1 MRTLFSSTGKAV
13 LLGLSIALAAL
24 STILPATGSVM
35 QRSGSPFL
43 YDDSTGH
50 LVGIRNSDGTDTFFP
65 LYSTQAGATATA
77 AFTPAAPGAIG
88 GTTPAAGSFTTLT
101 ASSTLTASGTVTMAP
116 ANRSISL
123 SPSGTGTVVI
133 SPATAGTIDK
143 MAIGGATP
151 AAGSFTTL
159 TTTGTT
165 TLGGILTVAS
175 SVRTGTTTVG
185 ALATCGATIAGARHF
200 VTDANTTTF
209 LVTAAGGGAN
219 AVPVVCDGTN
229 WVIG

>member
-1 MRTLFSSTGKAV
+1 MRNLFSSTGKAA
-13 LLGLSIALAAL
+13 LLAFTIALAVLFSA
-24 STILPATGSVM
+24 ILPATGSVM
-35 QRSGSPFL
+35 QKSGSPFL
-43 YDDSTGH
+43 YDDSTGR

-88 GTTPAAGSFTTLT
+88 GTTPAA
-101 ASSTLTASGTVTMAP
+101 A
-116 ANRSISL
+116 
-123 SPSGTGTVVI
+123 
-133 SPATAGTIDK
+133 
-143 MAIGGATP
+143 
-151 AAGSFTTL
+151 SFTTL

-209 LVTAAGGGAN
+209 MVTAAAGGAN
-219 AVPVVCDGTN
+219 AVPVVCNGTN